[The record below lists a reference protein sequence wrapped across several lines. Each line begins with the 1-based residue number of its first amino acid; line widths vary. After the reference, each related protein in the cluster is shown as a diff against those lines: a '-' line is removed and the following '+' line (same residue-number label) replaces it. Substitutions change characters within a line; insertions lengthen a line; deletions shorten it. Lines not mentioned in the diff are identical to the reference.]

1 VARVTCV
8 SVTYGPTPEIGRMP
22 ASLRRNTLNDGDVR
36 DVEVC
41 VVTQP
46 SAEGR
51 ASLSGHEWVREI
63 RLDENVGF
71 GPANNLAVGA
81 CDSEFVAF
89 VNPDLELTPGWL
101 SPLLDALHDPA
112 VAVAAPVL
120 LDGDGRVDEAGSVVC
135 RNAET
140 YAMGSSS
147 WPGGRDESVFT
158 RDVPYASA
166 ACWVMRRTVFL
177 ELGGFDA
184 AYAPAYFE
192 DPDLCFTAFSRGLV
206 TRLVVD
212 RPVVHHHSIAGEF
225 RLEIARRSQ
234 SVFKDKW
241 ADVQA
246 ELRAFLTRQTGA
258 SYADEAR
265 FWRRTLGELQSKKL
279 VFAGTVGRDGKPSL
293 REAAQS
299 TSLYGLD
306 ADGKPALLFRA
317 DANGTLTRANEPAL
331 LSPLLRPSATVTEAA
346 QAAGIPAGL
355 VPPEG
360 GWEAI
365 LQGRDL

>member
-1 VARVTCV
+1 MARVTCV
-8 SVTYGPTPEIGRMP
+8 SVTYGPTPEIGRML

-36 DVEVC
+36 EVEVC

-71 GPANNLAVGA
+71 GPANNRAVGS

-101 SPLLDALHDPA
+101 SPLLAALHDPA

-166 ACWVMRRTVFL
+166 ACWVMRRTVFV

-192 DPDLCFTAFSRGLV
+192 DPDLCFTAVSRGLV

-212 RPVVHHHSIAGEF
+212 RPVVHHHSAAGEF

-234 SVFKDKW
+234 TVFKDKW
-241 ADVQA
+241 ADVLA
-246 ELRAFLTRQTGA
+246 TLPEVGVWGVDGA
-258 SYADEAR
+258 LGRDVACGH
-265 FWRRTLGELQSKKL
+265 RTL
-279 VFAGTVGRDGKPSL
+279 FAV
-293 REAAQS
+293 
-299 TSLYGLD
+299 
-306 ADGKPALLFRA
+306 ADG
-317 DANGTLTRANEPAL
+317 
-331 LSPLLRPSATVTEAA
+331 VTESRVREVVSE
-346 QAAGIPAGL
+346 AGAMATASPRDRVTVSLSSERRPWVIGL
-355 VPPEG
+355 RREYASRGLEIVESGAESRRP
-360 GWEAI
+360 GWATDVRRI
-365 LQGRDL
+365 DA